1 MQHLGRERKDKL
13 FNFRPI
19 FFTATFLCLGV
30 VFAYLRI
37 FYSVSLWW
45 LLLLVGIFVP
55 LLFCEK
61 EKLGKTAVCLL
72 ILLFAFAV
80 GGLCYFAQVRN
91 YANANIYNGEY
102 TVRGIVEEK
111 TMGRKSSCLILSNIS
126 VGKKE
131 ENFKLVA
138 YLPTSFCENVR
149 LYDEISLR
157 GTVQTQGA
165 ELYAEEYC
173 TYLFQEGIKYKM
185 LNAESCVVHAQNFHV
200 FGRIRERVSA
210 VLYAGMDTDPT
221 SITLAVL
228 TGNTAGIEGGLLQN
242 MRYGGIAHVFAVSG
256 LHVGA
261 LYAFCMLLTKKTAL
275 RKTPKPVRFLL
286 VTATL
291 LFYGG
296 VCGFSASVV
305 RATIL
310 CLISYLAKLI
320 GTAFDKFEV
329 IGLSAIF
336 ILLLSPAELFG
347 VGFQLSFL
355 ACLGIFLWA
364 KPLEKWGNH
373 VCDEGKKRLFLL
385 MARKDSVGIENKEKA
400 DGLFL
405 SIAEKIREKSIAF
418 LSVSTSAQIATA
430 PVLLQAF
437 GYISGWSLL
446 LNCIF
451 VPLIGAIF
459 SVLLSLVA
467 LSCVLPLSFSA
478 VLLYLPNA
486 VWSAVLLLFEE
497 FDFSLFAIRGVTLSA
512 GALACYYLAL
522 TFFSDKWN
530 LRSRER
536 FALGTLCAI
545 GWIATLVIRWL
556 F

>member
-1 MQHLGRERKDKL
+1 
-13 FNFRPI
+13 
-19 FFTATFLCLGV
+19 
-30 VFAYLRI
+30 
-37 FYSVSLWW
+37 
-45 LLLLVGIFVP
+45 
-55 LLFCEK
+55 
-61 EKLGKTAVCLL
+61 
-72 ILLFAFAV
+72 
-80 GGLCYFAQVRN
+80 
-91 YANANIYNGEY
+91 
-102 TVRGIVEEK
+102 
-111 TMGRKSSCLILSNIS
+111 
-126 VGKKE
+126 
-131 ENFKLVA
+131 
-138 YLPTSFCENVR
+138 
-149 LYDEISLR
+149 
-157 GTVQTQGA
+157 
-165 ELYAEEYC
+165 
-173 TYLFQEGIKYKM
+173 
-185 LNAESCVVHAQNFHV
+185 
-200 FGRIRERVSA
+200 
-210 VLYAGMDTDPT
+210 
-221 SITLAVL
+221 
-228 TGNTAGIEGGLLQN
+228 

-275 RKTPKPVRFLL
+275 RKTAKPIRFLL
-286 VTATL
+286 VALTL

-296 VCGFSASVV
+296 ICGFSASVV
-305 RATIL
+305 RATVL
-310 CLISYLAKLI
+310 CLVSYFAKLI

-329 IGLSAIF
+329 LGLSAIF

-355 ACLGIFLWA
+355 ACLGIFLWTR
-364 KPLEKWGNH
+364 PLEKWGNR
-373 VCDEGKKRLFLL
+373 VCDETKKRLFAV
-385 MARKDSVGIENKEKA
+385 MARKDGERIKNTKKA

-405 SIAEKIREKSIAF
+405 SMAGKFRKKSMAF
-418 LSVSTSAQIATA
+418 LSVSTAAQIATA
-430 PVLLQAF
+430 PVLLQSF

-451 VPLIGAIF
+451 VPFIGVIF

-467 LSCVLPLSFSA
+467 LSCVLPLSCSA

-486 VWSAVLLLFEE
+486 VWSAVLLLFEA

-545 GWIATLVIRWL
+545 GWFATLVIRWL